1 MFLGVLRHE
10 AVLPLWLLLL
20 FLGMNERLLSIA
32 LLEQERL

>member
-10 AVLPLWLLLL
+10 ALWLLLL